1 MVKLNYT
8 VYIKWLMGMFITL
21 QQPWLVAQS
30 VQVTLSPSV
39 IGAAGGFDLKQNI
52 SLEWTLGETFVESVT
67 GRDKWYT
74 QGFHQPMLSAR
85 AISPSAARGYD
96 IKIFPNPTQELLNV
110 FIKTPEAEDLKLT
123 LVDVTGKT
131 IYTRWVPSGTPE
143 IQVRVKH
150 LPEGMYML
158 SVVSTKGYRINSFK
172 VIKL

>member
-1 MVKLNYT
+1 MNLKRS
-8 VYIKWLMGMFITL
+8 VYIKFLMVLIITM
-21 QQPWLVAQS
+21 PNMKVNGQS
-30 VQVTLSPSV
+30 VLAP
-39 IGAAGGFDLKQNI
+39 AGGVHTKQNM

-67 GRDKWYT
+67 TKEKWYT
-74 QGFHQPMLSAR
+74 EGFHQPLLSTR
-85 AISPSAARGYD
+85 PVSPSADGYD

-110 FIKTPEAEDLKLT
+110 FIKTPEEEDLKLT

-131 IYTRWVPSGTPE
+131 IYTQWVPAGTPE
-143 IQVRVKH
+143 IQLNVKH